1 MPAHYARYYIQQSG
15 RGGGSGEGSG
25 SPMNGGIGM
34 IYHSPQV
41 YQRGRGGVGNFFS
54 GLFQR
59 LQPLMRSGLTAVKNQ
74 SLKTGSAIL
83 SDLSENKNLNTVL
96 KEQGLNAINELKERG
111 LNKLKRKLNQDGD
124 GVKHIKRV
132 RKPSK
137 HPLLT
142 RASHAKPKK
151 NRNWKANRVRDIFD
165 N

>member
-1 MPAHYARYYIQQSG
+1 MPAHYARYYLQQSG
-15 RGGGSGEGSG
+15 GGGGGDGS
-25 SPMNGGIGM
+25 SSSNGGIGM

-59 LQPLMRSGLTAVKNQ
+59 LQPLMKSGLTAVKNQ

-83 SDLSENKNLNTVL
+83 NDLAENKNIKSVI
-96 KEQGLNAINELKERG
+96 KEQGLSALNELKERG

-124 GVKHIKRV
+124 GGKCIKRV
-132 RKPSK
+132 HKSSS

-142 RASHAKPKK
+142 RTSHAKPKK
-151 NRNWKANRVRDIFD
+151 SIKKKKSHRVRDIFD